1 MPFKTKLEILLSIPE
16 NNTLNNHNNK
26 VLNLKNIKSEISD
39 GEYIKKLVK
48 NKEDS
53 NGSKNSNNES
63 IILLFALYYDDI
75 EVVNAIGS
83 SRTKHK
89 LGKLKIPFI
98 QKFMQKKHTNE
109 LQTND

>member
-1 MPFKTKLEILLSIPE
+1 M
-16 NNTLNNHNNK
+16 
-26 VLNLKNIKSEISD
+26 
-39 GEYIKKLVK
+39 K

-98 QKFMQKKHTNE
+98 QKFM
-109 LQTND
+109 